1 MKART
6 LRKKHNTRNTRG
18 RSAVNRIHRRRQ
30 VGEGK
35 WWFKSRNKELTLPQ
49 LGSPPVSI
57 AQVGPSSYTDYDIDE
72 ERRLLH
78 MFEQEKHIRQM
89 YNIDLEAQERE
100 FEIYARQRREK
111 QSYED
116 MIKLQEERHAKAN
129 SRGRHTGYR
138 HMGNLGDDGYN
149 DK

>member
-6 LRKKHNTRNTRG
+6 LRKKHNARNTWG

-35 WWFKSRNKELTLPQ
+35 WWFKSRNKALTRPL
-49 LGSPPVSI
+49 LGSPPAPT
-57 AQVGPSSYTDYDIDE
+57 AQLGPFSYTDYDIDE
-72 ERRLLH
+72 QQRLLH
-78 MFEQEKHIRQM
+78 VFEQEKLIRQM
-89 YNIDLEAQERE
+89 YDIDLEAQERE
-100 FEIYARQRREK
+100 FENYARQRREK

-116 MIKLQEERHAKAN
+116 LIKMQKERHANAF

-138 HMGNLGDDGYN
+138 HMGNLGDDGYA